1 VMVVV
6 VVVVVMVGAVVV
18 AVVLRPSAALRA
30 LLSTCVSR
38 RTAKCV
44 RSLQLNLC
52 PRIACPL
59 AAQGRVLAGGACPL
73 PVAGSPDST
82 LRDSIDAVILF
93 RAADAKDA
101 SE

>member
-1 VMVVV
+1 MHGGSSGGGGC
-6 VVVVVMVGAVVV
+6 GAK
-18 AVVLRPSAALRA
+18 AICSSLRVLR
-30 LLSTCVSR
+30 STCISR
-38 RTAKCV
+38 RSTKCV
-44 RSLQLNLC
+44 RNLQLNLC

-82 LRDSIDAVILF
+82 TLRDSIDAVILF